1 MIDDKFKVQRV
12 NVLEDYLVDWA
23 YQLNTTRER
32 VREAISA
39 VGPRLMHIKRWLK
52 EKDRGRD

>member
-32 VREAISA
+32 VREAIAA

-52 EKDRGRD
+52 EKGRGRD